1 MYAYLWDRLNQLQQE
16 IDTLRQENEA
26 FSKKLAELEPLRI
39 ERIEYKVQEL
49 HVETLSGTLD
59 IGMTVKGDEKSIAR
73 IIEQMKQENPALF
86 QFGEKKGVENE
97 DRETTNMEDNEDTS
111 QSGDDSDHSQT

>member
-73 IIEQMKQENPALF
+73 IIEQMKQDNPTLF
-86 QFGEKKGVENE
+86 QFGEKKGVEKEAPETADIE
-97 DRETTNMEDNEDTS
+97 DDEEGP
-111 QSGDDSDHSQT
+111 QSGDHSDHSQA